1 MTPQPL
7 LWLSEPLRG
16 RGRWVPGG
24 ALQCQSGVRAGLCA
38 TAVPILSALLAAV
51 AAAYGNVRHSE
62 TRHRLVARSRN
73 ASEQTLRLLN
83 GGNKEKGVLERLRPL
98 VLSHDVLS

>member
-24 ALQCQSGVRAGLCA
+24 ALQCQPGVRAGLCA

>member
-16 RGRWVPGG
+16 RGRWAPGG
-24 ALQCQSGVRAGLCA
+24 AVRCQSGVRAGHSA

>member
-24 ALQCQSGVRAGLCA
+24 ALQCQPGVRAGLSA

>member
-1 MTPQPL
+1 VGSGRCAAVRCQP
-7 LWLSEPLRG
+7 
-16 RGRWVPGG
+16 
-24 ALQCQSGVRAGLCA
+24 GVRAGLSA